1 MAQSMNRSVDLT
13 IKGQSMMGLG
23 KYGHIMIGDEA
34 FEFYNERDVNDYI
47 QIPWE
52 QVDLVIAEVIRNGK
66 WIPRFVL
73 RTKDNVDFPFSTKDN
88 KKTLRAIHKY
98 IPGDRM
104 VRSLS
109 FGQVVSRGI
118 KNRFN
123 KNR

>member
-1 MAQSMNRSVDLT
+1 
-13 IKGQSMMGLG
+13 MMGLG
-23 KYGHIMIGDEA
+23 KYGQIMVGDEA

-52 QVDLVIAEVIRNGK
+52 QVDLVIAEVLHNK

-73 RTKDNVDFPFSTKDN
+73 RTKHNGDFPFSTKDN
-88 KKTLRAIHKY
+88 KKTLRAVNKY

-109 FGQVVSRGI
+109 AGQVIKRGL
-118 KNRFN
+118 KNKFG
-123 KNR
+123 KKEK